1 MNKDNIKLETV
12 YVDIDTLKE
21 NEFNK
26 RLWPDKNIRDME
38 KSIKDNG
45 VISPLLVN
53 SAPTRKNILLSG
65 HFRVFVLKKLGY
77 KQVPVNFISVPDID
91 KEKRILLSL
100 NRVEGEWDYEG
111 LKEFD
116 IGTLLDIG
124 FDDSDLSAIWSDVLE
139 TEEDDFELEKAVEEI
154 TTPRTK
160 PGDIYQLGKHRL
172 ACIDSTDLA
181 SVMRLVGG
189 EK

>member
-1 MNKDNIKLETV
+1 MERILETV

-26 RLWPDKNIRDME
+26 RLWPDKNIRDLK
-38 KSIKDNG
+38 KSIKDHG
-45 VISPLLVN
+45 IISPLLVN
-53 SAPTRKNILLSG
+53 SAPGRENVLLSG
-65 HFRVFVLKKLGY
+65 HFRAHILKTLGY
-77 KQVPVNFISVPDID
+77 KQVPVNFISVPDLE

-139 TEEDDFELEKAVEEI
+139 TEEDDFLPEEEAELI
-154 TTPRTK
+154 TEPRTK
-160 PGDIYQLGKHRL
+160 PGDIYQLGTHRL